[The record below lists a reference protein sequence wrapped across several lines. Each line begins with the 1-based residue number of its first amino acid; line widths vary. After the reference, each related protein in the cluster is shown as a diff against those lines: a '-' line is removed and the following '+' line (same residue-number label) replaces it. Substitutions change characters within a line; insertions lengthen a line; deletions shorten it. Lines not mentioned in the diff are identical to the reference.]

1 MKKILAM
8 LLCFVISIQIPIIAY
23 AKTDDDKD
31 KKISAKAV
39 CLMAL
44 DSGEVLYKENE
55 YEELSPASVT
65 KIMSILLVLEALDS
79 GCSWSDGRRSVPFVG
94 PAAFISLS
102 YSREVTT
109 SGD

>member
-8 LLCFVISIQIPIIAY
+8 LLCFVISFQIPIIAY

-79 GCSWSDGRRSVPFVG
+79 GN
-94 PAAFISLS
+94 
-102 YSREVTT
+102 
-109 SGD
+109 

>member
-8 LLCFVISIQIPIIAY
+8 LLCFVISIQIPIAVY
-23 AKTDDDKD
+23 AESDDDKD

-55 YEELSPASVT
+55 YEE
-65 KIMSILLVLEALDS
+65 
-79 GCSWSDGRRSVPFVG
+79 
-94 PAAFISLS
+94 
-102 YSREVTT
+102 
-109 SGD
+109 

>member
-8 LLCFVISIQIPIIAY
+8 LLCFVISIQIPIAVY

-31 KKISAKAV
+31 KKINAKAV

-55 YEELSPASVT
+55 
-65 KIMSILLVLEALDS
+65 
-79 GCSWSDGRRSVPFVG
+79 
-94 PAAFISLS
+94 
-102 YSREVTT
+102 
-109 SGD
+109 